1 MKKTKTCGDCPKWV
15 KGWCVAF
22 AKVMVASALACEYG
36 RRMIRNDYMKR
47 WMRRKRRE
55 VEP

>member
-1 MKKTKTCGDCPKWV
+1 MKKPKTCGDCPKWV

-22 AKVMVASALACEYG
+22 AKVMVAKAPACEYG
-36 RRMIRNDYMKR
+36 RRMIYNDYMKR

-55 VEP
+55 AKP